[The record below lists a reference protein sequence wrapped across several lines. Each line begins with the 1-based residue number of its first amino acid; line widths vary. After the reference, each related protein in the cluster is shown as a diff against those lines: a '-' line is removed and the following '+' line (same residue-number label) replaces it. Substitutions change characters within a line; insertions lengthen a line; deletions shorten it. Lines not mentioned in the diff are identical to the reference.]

1 MRQRHVKGID
11 EKLAAYA
18 DLILPC
24 SSQTAMSCAAVEHL
38 FVGLNNSEKADG
50 YPSVQLLP
58 SGRPVRWYQRSS
70 PRYIFPEGY
79 ERTYVEFGCGRGHF
93 INEMAAKDLE
103 ALYIGVEG
111 CKTVVVKALA
121 KTRAAGFANIRYIDA
136 FINDAD
142 AAFEEG
148 SLDGVFLNFS
158 DPWPKERHASRRLT
172 APEKACAYLRILKPG
187 GIAVFKTDSE
197 KFFKY
202 SITSF
207 IEAGFKIVDLSN
219 EVADRAVSTP
229 TEYELRFRSLGQPV
243 YHFKALKYLEIP

>member
-1 MRQRHVKGID
+1 MRQRRVKGID

-18 DLILPC
+18 DLIL
-24 SSQTAMSCAAVEHL
+24 SSGASDYSSVELHDE
-38 FVGLNNSEKADG
+38 VKKKAGEG

-70 PRYIFPEGY
+70 PRYTLPVGY
-79 ERTYVEFGCGRGHF
+79 ERTYVEFGCGCGRF
-93 INEMAAKDLE
+93 INEMADKDLK

-121 KTRAAGFANIRYIDA
+121 KTRAAGFVNIRYIDA
-136 FINDAD
+136 FINDAG
-142 AAFEEG
+142 AAFEES

-158 DPWPKERHASRRLT
+158 DPWPKERHAGRRLT
-172 APEKACAYLRILKPG
+172 APEKAGVYLRILKPG

-197 KFFKY
+197 EFFHF
-202 SITSF
+202 SVASF
-207 IEAGFKIVDLSN
+207 IGAGFKIVDLSN

-229 TEYELRFRSLGQPV
+229 TEYELRFRSLGQPI
-243 YHFKALKYLEIP
+243 YHFKALKYVEIP